1 MKGVISALT
10 NQEITHG
17 DIVGLYSY
25 DNRYDG
31 IEFFYSVQGDNITL
45 LNTDTT
51 NEYLLVISESAR
63 PNVNNLVFMEKELFD
78 QLVNTS
84 YIQIQIR
91 EVKKQ
96 FSLVKNI
103 RELAIDKSL
112 FSIYS
117 ALLRS
122 TINKPNILNF
132 NMENVTLLLHSN
144 QDLIESYIKVCL
156 VKLALVDPYQE
167 EDISKIVSKYR

>member
-1 MKGVISALT
+1 MKRIISALT

-25 DNRYDG
+25 DNRFDG
-31 IEFFYSVQGDNITL
+31 IEFFYSVQGDNVTL
-45 LNTDTT
+45 LNTDTA
-51 NEYLLVISESAR
+51 NEYLLIMPESAR
-63 PNVNNLVFMEKELFD
+63 PNVDNLVFMEKELFN

-84 YIQIQIR
+84 YIQMQIQL
-91 EVKKQ
+91 VKKQ
-96 FSLVKNI
+96 FSLVKNV
-103 RELAIDKSL
+103 RKLAIDKSL

-117 ALLRS
+117 TLLRS

-132 NMENVTLLLHSN
+132 NMENVTLLLHLN

-167 EDISKIVSKYR
+167 EDIKKIVSRYR